1 MNCKFINMGIKLL
14 NKFLAQET
22 RTTTRHLSKFANK
35 KIAIDISIYLYQF
48 KKESDNWLSKLY
60 RMCIIF
66 RHHRIRPIFVFDGF
80 ERSVDKN
87 KTLEKRREVRHK
99 LFEKIEEIE
108 KMKYEMSEENIKLLD
123 DLKKRTKR
131 PNRNDIIIAKELLD
145 ACGLQYIQPQG
156 EADEV
161 CVALVNKNIVYACL
175 SNDTD
180 MFALGCKRIMKN
192 FNIISH
198 NVDFYS
204 LEDIVANLK
213 MDIKSFKQ
221 LCVLSG
227 TDYNFTN
234 KNIFYFYKMYNK
246 YNKIKLENLQ
256 FLEWLVYNRKITQQ
270 IYDQVV
276 KVFEL
281 YSTNNSL
288 KQFKFMN
295 IKNSKLNINS
305 VNMLLFG

>member
-1 MNCKFINMGIKLL
+1 
-14 NKFLAQET
+14 
-22 RTTTRHLSKFANK
+22 
-35 KIAIDISIYLYQF
+35 
-48 KKESDNWLSKLY
+48 
-60 RMCIIF
+60 MCIIF

-80 ERSVDKN
+80 ERSIDKK
-87 KTLEKRREVRHK
+87 KTLEKRREIRHE
-99 LFEKIEEIE
+99 LFEKIDEME
-108 KMKYEMSEENIKLLD
+108 KIIDNGEMTEKNIKLLNS
-123 DLKKRTKR
+123 LKKQTRR
-131 PNRNDIIIAKELLD
+131 PNRNDIIKAKELLD
-145 ACGLQYIQPQG
+145 ACGLNYIQPVG

-204 LEDIVANLK
+204 LCDIITDLN
-213 MDIKSFKQ
+213 MDIHSFKQ

-246 YNKIKLENLQ
+246 YNKIDLENLQ
-256 FLEWLVYNRKITQQ
+256 FLEWLVCNRKITQQ
-270 IYDQVV
+270 VYNQVE

-295 IKNSKLNINS
+295 IKNGKLDINRVNI
-305 VNMLLFG
+305 LLFD